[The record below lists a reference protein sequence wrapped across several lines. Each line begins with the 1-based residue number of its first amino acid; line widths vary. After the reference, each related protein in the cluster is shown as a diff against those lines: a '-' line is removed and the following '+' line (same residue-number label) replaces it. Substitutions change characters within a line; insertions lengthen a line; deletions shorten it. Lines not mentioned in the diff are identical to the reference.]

1 MNPRNSR
8 ISPLLVLAGLFVLTI
23 GFAQASA
30 VSHLSGSYK
39 VVHQTDLGPRTRVRL
54 QLHLANHG
62 PRDLHILRITLWGS
76 SHPTDGEDKKYSLVL
91 HPDASASTT
100 QEFTIPRS
108 DYRLW
113 NRAKCL
119 KLLVAVEEPGGRKTT
134 ELVRLDRIS
143 GGKEN

>member
-1 MNPRNSR
+1 MNPRISR
-8 ISPLLVLAGLFVLTI
+8 ISHLLVLAGVFVLTI

-30 VSHLSGSYK
+30 VSHLSGSFQVIHK
-39 VVHQTDLGPRTRVRL
+39 TDLGPRTRVRL

-76 SHPTDGEDKKYSLVL
+76 SHPTDGEKKTCSLVL
-91 HPDASASTT
+91 HTDASASTT

-108 DYRLW
+108 EYRLW
-113 NRAKCL
+113 TRATRL
-119 KLLVAVEEPGGRKTT
+119 KLLVAVEEPGGRKAT

-143 GGKEN
+143 GRKAN